1 VNTAGGAVGD
11 QTFEMRIDSD
21 PANLA
26 PARKAVEAFTASC
39 GFVEGAVHDVGLCLN
54 EALANVMRHAYGGRT
69 DRPIVITATFAGDEL
84 TVRVRDWGNGVDPST
99 LPHEPYNPLK
109 PGGVGLICLSELMD
123 AMVYEP
129 QPDGMLATM
138 VKRKGQG

>member
-1 VNTAGGAVGD
+1 
-11 QTFEMRIDSD
+11 MRIDSD

-26 PARKAVEAFTASC
+26 PARKAVESFAARC
-39 GFVEGAVHDVGLCLN
+39 GFAEQAVNDVGLCLN
-54 EALANVMRHAYGGRT
+54 EALANVMRHAYGGHK
-69 DRPIVITATFAGDEL
+69 DRPIVITATFDKNDEL

-99 LPHEPYNPLK
+99 LPHEPYNPLT
-109 PGGVGLICLSELMD
+109 PGGVGLICLTELLD
-123 AMVYEP
+123 RMVYEP